1 MFEGIGFLNNFR
13 VFFTGISSACL
24 TAEIKAKLI
33 IMIMVF
39 KARLLMIVHL
49 FPLIEGANST
59 D

>member
-39 KARLLMIVHL
+39 KARLLMIVLL
-49 FPLIEGANST
+49 FPVIEGANST